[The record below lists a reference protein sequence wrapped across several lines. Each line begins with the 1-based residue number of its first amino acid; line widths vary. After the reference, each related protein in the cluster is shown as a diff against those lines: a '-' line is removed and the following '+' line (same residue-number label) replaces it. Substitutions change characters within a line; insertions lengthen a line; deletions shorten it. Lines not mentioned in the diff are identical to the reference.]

1 MEVVFRRDMDF
12 PSCSGFGAGDIGDS
26 MGIIGDGSVTLGEEL
41 MGRKPLAGSWSS
53 TGGGVDV
60 GAC

>member
-1 MEVVFRRDMDF
+1 MDF